1 MIKLIIM
8 LFLLSS
14 CSSFSFYSE
23 VLDSIKTVTFPKNQK
38 ISQEFY
44 KNFEYSFL
52 KAKFGRS
59 NSVIMVLEKFKD
71 SKYYWISSDGIRLVT
86 NSFGKV
92 IDSQGLPNDI
102 FIPDLKVR
110 GFPKAIPSYR
120 VNFYTPRLND
130 SFVETISINEFND
143 SITYLGTDKEVKR
156 YEVLFNV
163 PEIYWRNKNLY
174 WLDGDKP
181 LKTIQK
187 ISPNQS
193 LLELTFFIK

>member
-1 MIKLIIM
+1 MIKLIII
-8 LFLLSS
+8 LFVLSS

-23 VLDSIKTVTFPKNQK
+23 VVDSIKTVTFPKNQK

-59 NSVIMVLEKFKD
+59 NSVIMVLEKFED
-71 SKYYWISSDGIRLVT
+71 SKYYWVSSDGIRLIT

-110 GFPKAIPSYR
+110 RIELQG
-120 VNFYTPRLND
+120 
-130 SFVETISINEFND
+130 
-143 SITYLGTDKEVKR
+143 
-156 YEVLFNV
+156 
-163 PEIYWRNKNLY
+163 
-174 WLDGDKP
+174 
-181 LKTIQK
+181 
-187 ISPNQS
+187 S
-193 LLELTFFIK
+193 LLKGLLGRNLQFGYN